1 VTDEWIAG
9 LYALFVW
16 WFGTGIVLFADKL
29 PRSAHRAAMGVA
41 TVLSVGA
48 VYALA
53 VTAEER
59 TLSAALVAFT
69 ATVVIWG
76 WHELSFLV
84 GWLTGPR
91 RTPCPPDA
99 RGLRRFVYA
108 AGTLIHHEIA
118 IALTGV
124 ALWFWLADAANP
136 VAVWTYMILW
146 AMRLSAKLNLFL
158 GAPNVAEEFLPEE
171 MSYLTTYFSK
181 RPMNGLFPISVTAG
195 TLLTAGMALA
205 AAQTGGFEGAAL
217 ALAATLTGL
226 GTLEHWFL
234 VLPFREAAL
243 WRWWM
248 SNRARRAERLAAKRA
263 EGAHRLSA
271 LRPSTMLG
279 RG

>member
-1 VTDEWIAG
+1 MNDEWIAG

-16 WFGTGIVLFADKL
+16 WFGTGVVLFADKL
-29 PRSAHRAAMGVA
+29 PRSAHRAAMAFA
-41 TVLSVGA
+41 TVLA
-48 VYALA
+48 VAAIYALA

-59 TLSAALVAFT
+59 TLSAALIAFT

-91 RTPCPPDA
+91 KTPCPEGA
-99 RGLRRFVYA
+99 TGWRRFVYA

-118 IALTGV
+118 IAVTGL
-124 ALWFWLADAANP
+124 ALWLWLADAANP
-136 VAVWTYMILW
+136 VALWTYLILW

-171 MSYLTTYFSK
+171 MYYLTTYFSK
-181 RPMNGLFPISVTAG
+181 RPMNGLFPIAVTVG
-195 TLLTAGMALA
+195 TLLTAAMAVTA
-205 AAQTGGFEGAAL
+205 VQIGGFEGAAL

-243 WRWWM
+243 WRWWIT
-248 SNRARRAERLAAKRA
+248 NRARRAERQALKRA

>member
-1 VTDEWIAG
+1 MNDEWIAG

-16 WFGTGIVLFADKL
+16 WFGTGVVLFADKL
-29 PRSAHRAAMGVA
+29 PRSAHRLAMAVA
-41 TVLSVGA
+41 TALTAGA

-91 RTPCPPDA
+91 KTPCPEGA
-99 RGLRRFVYA
+99 RGWRRFRYA

-118 IALTGV
+118 IALTGL
-124 ALWFWLADAANP
+124 ALWVWLADAANP

-171 MSYLTTYFSK
+171 MAYLTTYFSK
-181 RPMNGLFPISVTAG
+181 RPMNGLFPISVTTG
-195 TLLTAGMALA
+195 TLLTAAMAVA
-205 AAQTGGFEGAAL
+205 AVQTGGFEGAAL

-248 SNRARRAERLAAKRA
+248 TNRARRAERLAAKRA
-263 EGAHRLSA
+263 EGAHRLST